1 MLTLYKKVGETPL
14 ECIENYRKEHVELG
28 SLPMTYAGRLDPMAE
43 GLLLVLIGDE
53 CKEKDKYLG
62 LDKKYEIEVLF
73 GLKTDTGDILGIIN
87 SIKTDSLEIKDIDL
101 NKYKGR
107 FIQQYPSYSS
117 KTVNGEQLHTLAR
130 RGELPEEMPRKE
142 VEIYDIRE
150 IGQSNVLGKNIA
162 NNSILNINKV
172 NGDFRQKEIIE
183 EWNNFC
189 DKYSDVSFKVL
200 KLRVHCSS
208 GTYMRSLAERIA
220 EDIGGLGMALS
231 IKRMKIGG
239 YCLDF

>member
-14 ECIENYRKEHVELG
+14 ECMENYRKEHKELE

-43 GLLLVLIGDE
+43 GLLLVLVGEE

-62 LDKKYEIEVLF
+62 FDKEYEIEVLF
-73 GLKTDTGDILGIIN
+73 GVKTDTGDVLGIIQDV
-87 SIKTDSLEIKDIDL
+87 KTDIIDFKEIDL
-101 NKYKGR
+101 SKYKGN
-107 FIQQYPSYSS
+107 FIQKYPIYSS

-130 RGELPEEMPRKE
+130 RGELPDEIPTKS
-142 VEIYDIRE
+142 VEIYDIKE
-150 IGQSNVLGKNIA
+150 IGRNNIIGKDIA

-189 DKYSDVSFKVL
+189 DKYGDVSFKVL
-200 KLRVHCSS
+200 KLKVYCSS
-208 GTYMRSLAERIA
+208 GTYMRSLAERMA
-220 EDIGGLGMALS
+220 EDIGDFGIALS
-231 IKRMKIGG
+231 IKRVKIG
-239 YCLDF
+239 DFV